1 MKRRICN
8 GIKIIILLIVLGGI
22 FIWVNGIL
30 VGKSG
35 MYRIVS
41 FYEETEDS
49 LDAVFI
55 GSSHLYYSIY
65 PFQLWEDYGIKSSVI
80 GGDGVGIPL
89 EYYCV
94 KEAIR
99 EQHPDVIVVD
109 LYTLIEK
116 LNATKKLVNRKI
128 CCNNFCRRR
137 YFM

>member
-55 GSSHLYYSIY
+55 GSSHLYY
-65 PFQLWEDYGIKSSVI
+65 
-80 GGDGVGIPL
+80 
-89 EYYCV
+89 
-94 KEAIR
+94 
-99 EQHPDVIVVD
+99 
-109 LYTLIEK
+109 
-116 LNATKKLVNRKI
+116 
-128 CCNNFCRRR
+128 
-137 YFM
+137 

>member
-109 LYTLIEK
+109 LYKAFSDQK
-116 LNATKKLVNRKI
+116 LENISYMHNLVNA
-128 CCNNFCRRR
+128 
-137 YFM
+137 